1 MVWGIPLTPWMRQR
15 QISITRQLNLS
26 GGVFSYVNDYQLG
39 LIDDLTCNRPIL
51 SSLFLLRPFLPYL
64 VRIGS
69 SSFRRRIWGLV
80 PLKSFQKATEIID
93 LMHAESVTVYKSRM
107 STLME
112 GEEAVVH
119 QIGKGKDILSI
130 LRE

>member
-1 MVWGIPLTPWMRQR
+1 MRQR

-26 GGVFSYVNDYQLG
+26 GEVYFYVNKYKLG
-39 LIDDLTCNRPIL
+39 LTNDLTCNRPIL

-93 LMHAESVTVYKSRM
+93 LMHAESVTVYESRKSA
-107 STLME
+107 LME

-119 QIGKGKDILSI
+119 
-130 LRE
+130 